1 MKDYKIKVNLGGSIV
16 QMFCTAK
23 SVAEVYK
30 ELHKYGIKNE
40 EIVELLVDSPIYTNK
55 KNLTDES

>member
-40 EIVELLVDSPIYTNK
+40 EIVELLVDSPIYTK
-55 KNLTDES
+55 ENLK

>member
-1 MKDYKIKVNLGGSIV
+1 MNNYNIKVNLGGSIV

-23 SVAEVYK
+23 NVAEIYK

-55 KNLTDES
+55 KSN

>member
-23 SVAEVYK
+23 NVAEIYK
-30 ELHKYGIKNE
+30 ELHKYDIKNE
-40 EIVELLVDSPIYTNK
+40 EIIEISVESPIYTNNK
-55 KNLTDES
+55 SN